1 MLSKG
6 VPDNASASRSCRSG
20 VSREAVHPPGTGISG
35 ICRITGF
42 AAYAAPT
49 KLAGIVGEAP
59 AEHGSALRRCSLPL
73 AKRGGGVGRG
83 VAFGL
88 FRRCQ
93 LRGLRR
99 SHKAGRHCGR
109 SPCRAWLGTT
119 PLLPPFGE
127 ARGRAGEGGGFWAF
141 QALPASRLTLL
152 PQSWPALLAKP
163 LPSMARHYAVAPSL
177 WRSQGEGWGGVG
189 FWAFQALP
197 ASRLT
202 PAVWLQ
208 LLRLAKSAAAIGR
221 PR

>member
-73 AKRGGGVGRG
+73 AKPGGGLGRG

-93 LRGLRR
+93 LRGLRC
-99 SHKAGRHCGR
+99 SHKAGRHCWR

-127 ARGRAGEGGGFWAF
+127 AKGRAGEGLAFGLFRRCQLRGLRLRSGFSCCGLRNRRPPLAGRGDS
-141 QALPASRLTLL
+141 PAI
-152 PQSWPALLAKP
+152 
-163 LPSMARHYAVAPSL
+163 H
-177 WRSQGEGWGGVG
+177 RSQVRPGNC
-189 FWAFQALP
+189 AALRFP
-197 ASRLT
+197 H
-202 PAVWLQ
+202 
-208 LLRLAKSAAAIGR
+208 LRRPPAAAACGPTR
-221 PR
+221 